1 MQVFEGEAP
10 APHPAHV
17 LVMVQ
22 INPLAA
28 EGPDAPVLIKQQLHA
43 LEKALKQAA
52 TAQGLALTSLAVQ
65 VRRAV
70 YVVPGLLVFGFSG
83 LLGLVCGVLA
93 WMVGVRWCVLK
104 GSGGDRM
111 ACPWVV
117 VMHENGFTLWR
128 ESTLKQA
135 AVAQGFALTSLVVQ
149 LSTA

>member
-1 MQVFEGEAP
+1 
-10 APHPAHV
+10 
-17 LVMVQ
+17 MVQ

-65 VRRAV
+65 VQRAL

-83 LLGLVCGVLA
+83 LLGPVCGILA

-104 GSGGDRM
+104 GGGGDRI
-111 ACPWVV
+111 ACAWVV
-117 VMHENGFTLWR
+117 VMHENGFTPGGER
-128 ESTLKQA
+128 EHPQA
-135 AVAQGFALTSLVVQ
+135 SGCGTGLCVD
-149 LSTA
+149 